1 MFLNF
6 FHLVMQQQSLWGNIG
21 FYSDGFRPKPG
32 PRPGARL
39 LEIFQLQYLVKFQGM
54 SRPRARHSVKGSSP
68 DPVHTFRA
76 QPITRYLPTKVHS
89 YMYYKKVP

>member
-21 FYSDGFRPKPG
+21 IYSDGFRPKPG

-39 LEIFQLQYLVKFQGM
+39 LEKGPNLSRLGLRHLGKGRKIGDFSTAILSKI
-54 SRPRARHSVKGSSP
+54 SRPVIAHGLAFSEGLKPGP
-68 DPVHTFRA
+68 GPYF
-76 QPITRYLPTKVHS
+76 
-89 YMYYKKVP
+89 